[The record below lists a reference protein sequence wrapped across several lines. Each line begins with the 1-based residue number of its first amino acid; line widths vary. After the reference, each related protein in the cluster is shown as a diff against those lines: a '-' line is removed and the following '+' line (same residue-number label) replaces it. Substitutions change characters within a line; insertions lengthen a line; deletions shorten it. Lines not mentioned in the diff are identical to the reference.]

1 MSYRFLVPDRE
12 VMWVVV
18 CGPRAA
24 GWAGR
29 SPSRRRPVFHPIPA
43 IRRSSGRDAGAARQD
58 AFWQEE
64 SREESRHRSDWI
76 ELISNS
82 RLFQRKLVERELH
95 ASSARFQMSTPR
107 FNNAKRRAKDR
118 KYQTILHILR
128 CFDWGIP
135 YHAAQEHKSGPMYLF
150 PEVAMFTS
158 MAGCWVFRCSVY
170 PTSFD
175 NTIYNTDTYRCV
187 R

>member
-1 MSYRFLVPDRE
+1 MSYRFWVPDRE

-43 IRRSSGRDAGAARQD
+43 IRRSSGRDAGAERQD

-135 YHAAQEHKSGPMYLF
+135 YHAAQEHKLMVGMLCKLMNSI
-150 PEVAMFTS
+150 S
-158 MAGCWVFRCSVY
+158 K
-170 PTSFD
+170 
-175 NTIYNTDTYRCV
+175 
-187 R
+187 